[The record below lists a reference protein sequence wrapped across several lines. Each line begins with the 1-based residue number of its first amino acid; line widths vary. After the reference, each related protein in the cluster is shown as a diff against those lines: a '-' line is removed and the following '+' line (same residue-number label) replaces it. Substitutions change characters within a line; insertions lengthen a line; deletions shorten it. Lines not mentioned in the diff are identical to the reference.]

1 MRRGGPARALLA
13 ALLPLLVAA
22 APEPGA
28 PWYGVGPD
36 GETVVH
42 LWVFS
47 ARGCPHCE
55 RADAFVRS
63 LAAEYPWLAAHT
75 LELTEHPENARRYAE
90 LAARLGREARF
101 VPAFA
106 FCEQL
111 VVGFPDEEPPGAELR
126 ARLLA
131 CRQGGAA
138 GAPAPA
144 VETVGPVRVPGL
156 GAVDPAAVSLPLFT
170 LLLGLLD
177 GFNPCA
183 FFVLLV
189 LMSLL
194 VHARSRAR
202 ILLVGGLF
210 VLFSGLFYF
219 AFMAAWLNAFLL
231 LGELRA
237 VTAGAGAVAALL
249 GAVQLGQALRPGRGP
264 SLSIPRGARPRLF
277 ARMRRLA
284 TAAGTPSVLAG
295 TALLA
300 MAANAY
306 EMLCTAG
313 FPLVFTRVL
322 TLRAPTP
329 AAAYG
334 YLALYNAA
342 YVVPLAAVVVV
353 FAATLGSRKLG
364 EEEGRALRLL
374 SGLVL
379 LGMGALLLADPALL
393 QRPLA
398 AAGLL
403 AAAVAA
409 TAAIVGAQRLA
420 RRA

>member
-1 MRRGGPARALLA
+1 
-13 ALLPLLVAA
+13 
-22 APEPGA
+22 
-28 PWYGVGPD
+28 
-36 GETVVH
+36 
-42 LWVFS
+42 
-47 ARGCPHCE
+47 
-55 RADAFVRS
+55 
-63 LAAEYPWLAAHT
+63 
-75 LELTEHPENARRYAE
+75 
-90 LAARLGREARF
+90 
-101 VPAFA
+101 
-106 FCEQL
+106 
-111 VVGFPDEEPPGAELR
+111 
-126 ARLLA
+126 
-131 CRQGGAA
+131 
-138 GAPAPA
+138 
-144 VETVGPVRVPGL
+144 
-156 GAVDPAAVSLPLFT
+156 
-170 LLLGLLD
+170 
-177 GFNPCA
+177 
-183 FFVLLV
+183 
-189 LMSLL
+189 
-194 VHARSRAR
+194 
-202 ILLVGGLF
+202 
-210 VLFSGLFYF
+210 
-219 AFMAAWLNAFLL
+219 
-231 LGELRA
+231 
-237 VTAGAGAVAALL
+237 
-249 GAVQLGQALRPGRGP
+249 
-264 SLSIPRGARPRLF
+264 
-277 ARMRRLA
+277 MRRLA